1 MGRRMNGG
9 GGKETSIA
17 GRRCHKKVVGGP
29 RNAEVDT
36 LGTRGGDRLPESGRG
51 PGQTRHGSPLEPAE
65 ELGRRAAEK
74 SRRPGSCLPLLL
86 IGSWRP

>member
-1 MGRRMNGG
+1 MGE

-36 LGTRGGDRLPESGRG
+36 LGTRGGETACQNRVED
-51 PGQTRHGSPLEPAE
+51 
-65 ELGRRAAEK
+65 LGRRGTVARWSPLK
-74 SRRPGSCLPLLL
+74 SWVGGRQKNHEGQGVACRFY
-86 IGSWRP
+86 